1 MNRRTGYSLRAVLAR
16 LRIWAGLD
24 FDKYKYRFQ
33 NRISEN
39 RERRMYEVSV
49 FGVVKGQPLNGK
61 GTYVV
66 GLALIR

>member
-1 MNRRTGYSLRAVLAR
+1 MNRRTGYSPRAVLAR

-24 FDKYKYRFQ
+24 FNIANTDFRI
-33 NRISEN
+33 RISEN
-39 RERRMYEVSV
+39 GEGSTYEVSV
-49 FGVVKGQPLNGK
+49 FGVVKGRPLNGK